1 MTSPQGGI
9 PEPTPQSPPLVSVVV
24 PSYNH
29 ARYVQAAVQSVLD
42 QSYAHVELIVIDDGS
57 TDDSLEVLER
67 LGGGFHLESQPN
79 AGQAATLNR
88 GWTIARGEILSY
100 LSADD
105 LLMPHAIANAVE
117 YLRRSPATVM
127 VYGDFDLIDERS
139 RVLRR
144 VRAPDF
150 DYFDMVV
157 RTACPPGPGVFF
169 RRGAHEAAGGW
180 NPAFRQWPDY
190 DYWLRLGLQGS
201 FQRIPQAL
209 AAFRVHDQSQTLS
222 RVSFERAE
230 EPTRVVRGYFESHA
244 NIPAHIGRAKK
255 TALSH
260 AEVASAQLH
269 FRAGRI
275 GAAAVHL
282 WNAAKLDPGVFA
294 SPRALY
300 VCVHGL
306 VGRPLM
312 MSWLKLRGWAAKV
325 R

>member
-1 MTSPQGGI
+1 
-9 PEPTPQSPPLVSVVV
+9 LVSVVV

-29 ARYVQAAVQSVLD
+29 GRYVQAAVQSVLD

-57 TDDSLEVLER
+57 TDDSLEILER
-67 LGGGFHLESQPN
+67 LGGGFHLQSQPN
-79 AGQAATLNR
+79 AGQAVTLNR
-88 GWTIARGEILSY
+88 GWTMARGEILSY

-105 LLMPHAIANAVE
+105 LLMPHAIATAVE

-157 RTACPPGPGVFF
+157 NTACLPGPGVFF

-201 FQRIPQAL
+201 FRRIPQAL

-222 RVSFERAE
+222 RMSFDRAE
-230 EPTRVVRGYFESHA
+230 EPTRVVRGYFESQA
-244 NIPAHIGRAKK
+244 NIPPHISRAKK

-275 GAAAVHL
+275 GAAAMHL
-282 WNAAKLDPGVFA
+282 WTAAKLAPGVLA

-300 VCVHGL
+300 VCAHGL
-306 VGRPLM
+306 VARPLI

>member
-1 MTSPQGGI
+1 MTGREGCTA
-9 PEPTPQSPPLVSVVV
+9 EADPQSSPLVSVVV

-29 ARYVQAAVQSVLD
+29 GRYVQAAVRSVLD
-42 QSYAHVELIVIDDGS
+42 QSYAQVELIVIDDGS
-57 TDDSLEVLER
+57 TDDSLDILGRLE
-67 LGGGFHLESQPN
+67 GGFHLESQKN
-79 AGQAATLNR
+79 AGQSATLNK
-88 GWTIARGEILSY
+88 GWAMARGEILSY

-105 LLMPHAIANAVE
+105 LLMPYAIATAVE
-117 YLRRSPATVM
+117 YLQRSPETVM

-144 VRAPDF
+144 VHAPDF

-157 RTACPPGPGVFF
+157 RATCPVGPGVFF

-180 NPAFRQWPDY
+180 NPEFRQWPDY
-190 DYWLRLGLQGS
+190 DYWLRLGLRGS
-201 FQRIPQAL
+201 FQRIPRAL

-230 EPTRVVRGYFESHA
+230 EPTRVVRGYFASNA
-244 NIPAHIGRAKK
+244 NIPAHILRAKK

-260 AEVASAQLH
+260 AAVTSAQLH

-275 GAAAVHL
+275 GAAATHL
-282 WNAAKLDPGVFA
+282 WTAAKLDPGILA

-300 VCVHGL
+300 VCAHGL
-306 VGRPLM
+306 LARPLM
-312 MSWLKLRGWAAKV
+312 LSWLKLRSWAAKV